1 MGVEFEISQL
11 IPGTP
16 QAIYDAWL
24 SSEGH
29 TQMTGSPANA
39 SKTVEAEFDAWDGY
53 IEGKNL
59 ELEPAKRILQAW
71 RTVEFEDSDEDS
83 RRDIILEA
91 QSAGTLVTIRLTAG
105 SAMAWRR

>member
-29 TQMTGSPANA
+29 TQMTGS
-39 SKTVEAEFDAWDGY
+39 
-53 IEGKNL
+53 IR
-59 ELEPAKRILQAW
+59 ELA
-71 RTVEFEDSDEDS
+71 DS
-83 RRDIILEA
+83 
-91 QSAGTLVTIRLTAG
+91 
-105 SAMAWRR
+105 